1 MGSGADAVS
10 SGNFSIWTSPRQAQT
25 RHESSSASQGGAGG
39 RELIL
44 AQHRAAQS
52 AHIDLVRSMIS
63 DLISPSNPATCRG
76 GELKSAKYR
85 THVSA
90 PA

>member
-25 RHESSSASQGGAGG
+25 RHESSAIHGGASG
-39 RELIL
+39 RDLML

-52 AHIDLVRSMIS
+52 APIDLVRSMIS
-63 DLISPSNPATCRG
+63 DLISPSNSATCLG
-76 GELKSAKYR
+76 GEPKSAKYR
-85 THVSA
+85 THLSA